1 MDPELL
7 CKLDDQMMWVP
18 HEPQITWKS
27 SLGYYFFLRAIQV
40 SPGILDGTVMIRS
53 ELVINMAG
61 FQDQA
66 DMPVLK
72 GMDWNAQKEK

>member
-1 MDPELL
+1 M
-7 CKLDDQMMWVP
+7 
-18 HEPQITWKS
+18 S
-27 SLGYYFFLRAIQV
+27 SPRASNYLKIKFRILFFLRAIQV

-53 ELVINMAG
+53 EFVINMAG

>member
-1 MDPELL
+1 M
-7 CKLDDQMMWVP
+7 
-18 HEPQITWKS
+18 
-27 SLGYYFFLRAIQV
+27 
-40 SPGILDGTVMIRS
+40 MIRS
-53 ELVINMAG
+53 EFVINMAG